1 MGTPL
6 VIPFAKKPLC
16 ALVLLSP
23 VTQGGE
29 VDKWGKWRE
38 PGGFCRMV
46 VAVHGGI
53 KVSPVNG
60 ACAHPKCSC
69 RDKGCVDLLEEN
81 VSIPGWSTWK
91 RVCWRACMEWFEVVL
106 PELMFPG
113 IAVLRLTCA
122 CTGLI

>member
-23 VTQGGE
+23 VMQGGE

-38 PGGFCRMV
+38 PGGVCRRL
-46 VAVHGGI
+46 VAVLGAI
-53 KVSPVNG
+53 KVGVVNG
-60 ACAHPKCSC
+60 ACAHRKCSC

-81 VSIPGWSTWK
+81 VSVQAGAPGSRFVGEPAWSGL
-91 RVCWRACMEWFEVVL
+91 RFYCLSSCS
-106 PELMFPG
+106 PG
-113 IAVLRLTCA
+113 QQC
-122 CTGLI
+122 

>member
-23 VTQGGE
+23 VMQGGE

-38 PGGFCRMV
+38 PGGVCRRL
-46 VAVHGGI
+46 VAVLGAI
-53 KVSPVNG
+53 KVGVVNG
-60 ACAHPKCSC
+60 ACAHRKCSC

-81 VSIPGWSTWK
+81 VSVQAGEPGSRFVGEPTWSGL
-91 RVCWRACMEWFEVVL
+91 RFYCLSSCS
-106 PELMFPG
+106 PG
-113 IAVLRLTCA
+113 
-122 CTGLI
+122 